1 MLCWRHMSQQQFSSC
16 DKPLFAK
23 KKFCCG
29 ENLSPQH
36 IAWNF
41 PGLNVCVAK
50 QQQNDPNINVA
61 SKWALILQNVPLQHI
76 CMPLSA
82 SYAPACTLSLTMLLI
97 LTHQACPRNISS
109 SVPTF
114 ESIPQVFPRLRPVL
128 FFPANVS
135 RFSDFEDSWSRLNI
149 FSTVK
154 PFQCFPAPIAHF
166 TVCRAQVS

>member
-1 MLCWRHMSQQQFSSC
+1 MRHMSQQQFSSC

-114 ESIPQVFPRLRPVL
+114 ESIPQRFSRAWGQFYSFPPTSRVSPTLKTVEAVWI
-128 FFPANVS
+128 FFP
-135 RFSDFEDSWSRLNI
+135 L
-149 FSTVK
+149 
-154 PFQCFPAPIAHF
+154 
-166 TVCRAQVS
+166 